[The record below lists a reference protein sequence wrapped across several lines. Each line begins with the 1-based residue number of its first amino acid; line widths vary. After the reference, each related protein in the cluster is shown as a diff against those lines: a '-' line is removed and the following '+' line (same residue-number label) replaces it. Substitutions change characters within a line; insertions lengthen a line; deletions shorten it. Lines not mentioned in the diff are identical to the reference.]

1 MNTVRT
7 KFYCASKIEL
17 VYPKAAPICSYVFYL
32 VDSGNEENKAPLEAS
47 SIGKLELASANDH
60 LFEIGKEYYLDFTM
74 SA

>member
-17 VYPKAAPICSYVFYL
+17 VYPKAAPLCSYVFYL
-32 VDSGNEENKAPLEAS
+32 VDSGNEENKVLVEAS
-47 SIGKLELASANDH
+47 SPGKLELASTNDH
-60 LFEIGKEYYLDFTM
+60 LFEIGKEYYLDFTL